1 MILGVGTVIRGA
13 AVAAGEG
20 EGVVAVEVALVL
32 LIPRRTCLWVTRS
45 CGTREGLGLVQG
57 ARRGRGVGVE
67 VRVAGQILM
76 SWKKGSGTRRRA
88 LGGEGQGTEALGV
101 GTRKWAEAEGE
112 ELEGGGEEG
121 DPAPLLAGMPTG
133 QVRACL
139 CVCGRGGPRAYG
151 VAF

>member
-88 LGGEGQGTEALGV
+88 LGV

-133 QVRACL
+133 QVRACV